1 MTQKNRNIL
10 VWHSSQVNAEDRKQL
25 LGHTPLTLWMTGLS
39 ASGKSTL
46 AYALERRLIDNGQ
59 LCYVLDGD
67 NVRHGLNSNL
77 GFSSEDRSENIRRV
91 AEVAKLMN
99 EAGIIVIAAFIS
111 PYQKDREQ
119 ALKIIGQEHF
129 CEIYVSTSLAT
140 CEKRDPKGMYRMART
155 GHLLNFTG
163 VNSPYEPPLHPDL
176 QIDTDLCSLEQSIE
190 LLQEFVKPK
199 ARFQKSHIKKAKNK
213 L

>member
-1 MTQKNRNIL
+1 MTQKNQDML
-10 VWHSSQVNAEDRKQL
+10 VWHSSQVNAEDREQL

-46 AYALERRLIDNGQ
+46 AYALERWLIDNEH

-77 GFSSEDRSENIRRV
+77 GFSSEDRAENIRRV

-111 PYQKDREQ
+111 PYKKDRER
-119 ALKIIGQEHF
+119 ALKVIGSEHF
-129 CEIYVSTSLAT
+129 REVYVSTSLAT

-155 GHLLNFTG
+155 GQLLNFTG
-163 VNSPYEPPLHPDL
+163 VDSPYEPPLHPDL
-176 QIDTDLCSLEQSIE
+176 QIDTDLYSFEQSME
-190 LLQEFVKPK
+190 LLQGFMRHTM
-199 ARFQKSHIKKAKNK
+199 RFQKQHVKKAKSD

>member
-25 LGHTPLTLWMTGLS
+25 LGHTPVTFWMTGLS

-46 AYALERRLIDNGQ
+46 AYALERRLIDNGH

-67 NVRHGLNSNL
+67 NVRHGLNSDL
-77 GFSSEDRSENIRRV
+77 GFSSEDRTENIRRV

-111 PYQKDREQ
+111 PYKKDREQ
-119 ALKIIGQEHF
+119 ALKVIGSEHF
-129 CEIYVSTSLAT
+129 REIYVSTSLAI
-140 CEKRDPKGMYRMART
+140 CESRDPKGMYHMART
-155 GHLLNFTG
+155 GRLLNFTG

-176 QIDTDLCSLEQSIE
+176 QIDTDLCSLERSIE
-190 LLQEFVKPK
+190 LLQGFVIPAVKP
-199 ARFQKSHIKKAKNK
+199 QKLHIKKTKDHI
-213 L
+213 